1 MRRVFVF
8 VFSRWQTTFLDRVLM
23 KIIAKT
29 NASKKKQEEKIK
41 LKAEVEKS
49 LKILENETGKVSIQ

>member
-1 MRRVFVF
+1 
-8 VFSRWQTTFLDRVLM
+8 M